1 MGCKSVSHA
10 KVMTNRK
17 YLHKCV
23 TTHKKKSSPGM
34 RRLPFGFKEV
44 PHAIHIGILN
54 IVNVVMANGRVEKPH
69 GGDCKGFRV
78 RSFKCRLQNQVCL
91 QTSLESA
98 VRPIVR
104 LVYDGV

>member
-1 MGCKSVSHA
+1 
-10 KVMTNRK
+10 
-17 YLHKCV
+17 V
-23 TTHKKKSSPGM
+23 TTHKKKSSPGILLM

-78 RSFKCRLQNQVCL
+78 RSFKCRLQNQACL
-91 QTSLESA
+91 QTNPQL
-98 VRPIVR
+98 RPIVR
-104 LVYDGV
+104 LVYDGI